1 MANLSISGDNS
12 SYTLTLSG
20 MSTSLRYHVFIADL
34 SSSGGINGYKCVRSS
49 KGTSSSWT
57 YNGSS
62 NAPYSN
68 YERGVYVRS
77 TSSQTIHEV
86 GNIYTWSQVFEG
98 TKEVDSGTIPAAS
111 GSGGGGGGTTPKKHY
126 YYQVKLY
133 GNGGVFSDGSK
144 TYTTYWWPK
153 DDVASSETTSPE
165 VNTSVFPS
173 PTRNGYKLRGWSL
186 TSDGTPTSYLTFKAT
201 STDADSP
208 TLDNAAYAIWAAR

>member
-77 TSSQTIHEV
+77 TSSQTIH
-86 GNIYTWSQVFEG
+86 
-98 TKEVDSGTIPAAS
+98 
-111 GSGGGGGGTTPKKHY
+111 
-126 YYQVKLY
+126 
-133 GNGGVFSDGSK
+133 
-144 TYTTYWWPK
+144 
-153 DDVASSETTSPE
+153 
-165 VNTSVFPS
+165 
-173 PTRNGYKLRGWSL
+173 
-186 TSDGTPTSYLTFKAT
+186 
-201 STDADSP
+201 
-208 TLDNAAYAIWAAR
+208 